1 MNGLRGRRA
10 LGILLASTV
19 IAGCTIGHFTQNSE
33 EMLVRTGST
42 DVQLVAAPF
51 ADVFLTYA
59 LISDQA
65 YRDAAYETRAVVLAD
80 NAYCYPAGKPACMD
94 LTPLARSI
102 LDQWRLIYASRN
114 PADFPCKPGRT
125 PCTEP
130 LPGLGVQIWVRRG
143 EACTEAVLAFR
154 GTDRKSSDDWIS
166 NLRWLLRLLPVYDQY
181 AQVQDYTGDL
191 VNAIEKEPCFVEG
204 TTRIVAVGHSLGG
217 GLAQQAAYMDRK
229 IRHVYAFDPS
239 IVTGSSDAPVQKVW
253 HRNVA
258 GLKIERI
265 YEHGEFLAYLRFL
278 QRHILR
284 PPACN
289 PQVRSIRFGV
299 LHGSVTK
306 QHNLPALTSALLHW
320 SSVTPAAAKK
330 LDLPE
335 PAPTD
340 CPGPS

>member
-1 MNGLRGRRA
+1 
-10 LGILLASTV
+10 
-19 IAGCTIGHFTQNSE
+19 
-33 EMLVRTGST
+33 
-42 DVQLVAAPF
+42 
-51 ADVFLTYA
+51 
-59 LISDQA
+59 
-65 YRDAAYETRAVVLAD
+65 
-80 NAYCYPAGKPACMD
+80 MD

-229 IRHVYAFDPS
+229 IRHVYA
-239 IVTGSSDAPVQKVW
+239 
-253 HRNVA
+253 
-258 GLKIERI
+258 
-265 YEHGEFLAYLRFL
+265 
-278 QRHILR
+278 
-284 PPACN
+284 
-289 PQVRSIRFGV
+289 SIRP
-299 LHGSVTK
+299 SSPDRAT
-306 QHNLPALTSALLHW
+306 LPCKRSGIATW
-320 SSVTPAAAKK
+320 PA
-330 LDLPE
+330 
-335 PAPTD
+335 
-340 CPGPS
+340 